1 MFSAVDGF
9 RATSNINVADGYIST
24 FNSGVQ
30 IYTVIPTS
38 DGNTLYIGGTC
49 VPPGQSTNDLLWM
62 KVNNQ
67 NAARISIEKQLG
79 NASNPDSGLL
89 MALDS
94 SENVYTV
101 GQGYYTSSNTPAI
114 ATKYTSTGTL
124 TWQKEYADTGQAD
137 VSATF
142 NDIAVESGGGNIY
155 CSGSTNQ
162 LIGGTYTSIPVLVKY
177 NSSGT
182 VQYQEETSYANS
194 GSLIYNFSRIND
206 LTVGLGNRLYM
217 AGDIVT
223 YDFGNTTFY
232 TSGALQKRYAN
243 GVVEWDYTSSS
254 SNANIIFRQS
264 VVDSSNN
271 VFVTGYYENANGN
284 FITKLY
290 ANGVV
295 DWQTE
300 YVDTSITSIGLDDTG
315 NLYMAGR
322 LSPSFNDAFYIS
334 IDTSTGNINSQTFIN
349 RSTGNL
355 FIADINYANN
365 FVYLGG
371 YTQGYTGVYNSFTMK
386 LPSNGNVSGTYGEF
400 SFSTA
405 NIVENSITLPG
416 GGGNLDFST
425 VTYGEAT
432 ASLTDTNGVVGRRI
446 IPL

>member
-24 FNSGVQ
+24 FNSGVN

-49 VPPGQSTNDLLWM
+49 VPPGQSDDDILWM

-67 NAARISIEKQLG
+67 NAARISVEKQLG
-79 NASNPDSGLL
+79 DASNPDSGLL

-94 SENVYTV
+94 SENVYMV
-101 GQGYYTSSNTPAI
+101 GRGYYDGSNTPAV

-124 TWQKEYADTGQAD
+124 TWQKEYADTSQINIG
-137 VSATF
+137 ATY
-142 NDIAVESGGGNIY
+142 NEVAVESGGGNIY
-155 CSGSTNQ
+155 CSGTTNQ
-162 LIGGTYTSIPVLVKY
+162 LIGGSYTGISVLVKY

-182 VQYQEETSYANS
+182 VQYQEETYYANS
-194 GSLIYNFSRIND
+194 GSLVYDFGRISD

-217 AGDIVT
+217 TGDRVT

-232 TSGALQKRYAN
+232 TGGALQKRYAN

-254 SNANIIFRQS
+254 ANANVRFTQS

-271 VFVTGYYENANGN
+271 VFITGYYENASGD

-295 DWQTE
+295 DWQTQ
-300 YVDTSITSIGLDDTG
+300 YIDTDITSIGLDDTG
-315 NLYMAGR
+315 NVYMAGR
-322 LSPSFNDAFYIS
+322 LTPDYNNAFYIS

-355 FIADINYANN
+355 LITDINYANN

-371 YTQGYTGVYNSFTMK
+371 YTQAYTGIYDSFTMK

-400 SFSTA
+400 SFSAA
-405 NIVENSITLPG
+405 NVVESSVTLPT
-416 GGGNLDFST
+416 GGGNLDFSS
-425 VTYGEAT
+425 VTYDEAT
-432 ASLTDTNGVVGRRI
+432 ASFNSTNGIVGRRI